1 MCFPSKTSPPQMCP
15 SWEPGIHH
23 RGGDGL
29 VGSEHQPWPGKQRLS
44 TQCLESLYGASYAY
58 QHHTQCCYS
67 NVSAQCYIM
76 LLDVVT
82 GCQGGVGKKSQ
93 ALTAPTDLG
102 LPERVRQRVT
112 WHQRPP
118 ETPGSGQSLSL
129 LIRSMGVCRGL
140 QYSMF
145 FWSPALPNAAE
156 KDEGQGPS
164 CQVAHWPRL
173 RAGCIPAELPPGKV
187 TLIWNLL

>member
-1 MCFPSKTSPPQMCP
+1 MCP

-76 LLDVVT
+76 LLEGVLGEGLHACGPEVNVRSRLLSYF
-82 GCQGGVGKKSQ
+82 QLILGG
-93 ALTAPTDLG
+93 LT
-102 LPERVRQRVT
+102 
-112 WHQRPP
+112 PP
-118 ETPGSGQSLSL
+118 IIYVASGDQ
-129 LIRSMGVCRGL
+129 
-140 QYSMF
+140 
-145 FWSPALPNAAE
+145 N
-156 KDEGQGPS
+156 
-164 CQVAHWPRL
+164 
-173 RAGCIPAELPPGKV
+173 
-187 TLIWNLL
+187 